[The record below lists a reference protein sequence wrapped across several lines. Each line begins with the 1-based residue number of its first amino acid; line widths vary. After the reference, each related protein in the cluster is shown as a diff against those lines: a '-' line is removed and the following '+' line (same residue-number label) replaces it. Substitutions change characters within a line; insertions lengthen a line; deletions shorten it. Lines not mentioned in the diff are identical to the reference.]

1 MAGSASGTEVPIW
14 QEPPP
19 PVHTSMEWL
28 KLSGLERLR
37 ATKLETNYPP
47 APYSRL
53 TGARPIEYDE
63 GEVVFEM
70 PVSPWL
76 QGSTGVL
83 PGGVMA
89 FLADSPLGG
98 AVMTMNPP
106 GVVITTSEL
115 SMNYLRPATLA
126 SRHLRARSKAVHL
139 GRSFALSE
147 VYIDD
152 ADGVLLAHGTARN
165 LMVKLPVPEGPFQ
178 QPIYDDPE
186 PDLPDPYLRPPR
198 GAVLPAEV
206 WRDLSGLEIQR
217 RQIAGDL
224 PPSPFMELFGIRRV
238 AADEG
243 EATIACIASGWLSS
257 PVRRLYGGALA
268 LLADTALTSAA
279 QTTVP
284 AGTAIAPLDL
294 RIQYLRPLMPDG
306 GEIRVTARVF
316 HRGRTLGVV
325 NAELMNPEGKVAATA
340 TSTFLVMPDFN
351 WASDEWVV
359 PNGEADLGDQVEVA
373 GDD

>member
-1 MAGSASGTEVPIW
+1 
-14 QEPPP
+14 
-19 PVHTSMEWL
+19 
-28 KLSGLERLR
+28 
-37 ATKLETNYPP
+37 
-47 APYSRL
+47 
-53 TGARPIEYDE
+53 
-63 GEVVFEM
+63 
-70 PVSPWL
+70 
-76 QGSTGVL
+76 
-83 PGGVMA
+83 
-89 FLADSPLGG
+89 
-98 AVMTMNPP
+98 MNPP

-126 SRHLRARSKAVHL
+126 SRHLHARSRAVHL

-147 VYIDD
+147 VYIED

-165 LMVKLPVPEGPFQ
+165 LMVKLPLPEGPFE
-178 QPIYDDPE
+178 QPVYNDPE
-186 PDLPDPYLRPPR
+186 PELPDPYLRPAR
-198 GAVLPAEV
+198 GAVLPADV
-206 WRDLSGLEIQR
+206 WRELSGLEIQR
-217 RQIAGDL
+217 RQISGEL
-224 PPSPFMELFGIRRV
+224 PASPFMELFGIRRV
-238 AADEG
+238 ASHEG
-243 EATIACIASGWLSS
+243 EATIACTASGWLSS

-316 HRGRTLGVV
+316 HRGKTLGVV
-325 NAELMNPEGKVAATA
+325 NAELLNPEGKVAATA

-359 PNGEADLGDQVEVA
+359 PSDEADVTGEVEVA
-373 GDD
+373 GDE

>member
-1 MAGSASGTEVPIW
+1 MTSSARGSGRSMSSCWKAVRGSPSRSRLMTQARIFRGRLPGCRSVGTWPIGICSTLRSEVTLVSAIAISNPLPRCKTGPKWYLATRYPRPTMAGNASGTEVPIW

-37 ATKLETNYPP
+37 ATKLESNYPP

-53 TGARPIEYDE
+53 TGARPIEYGE
-63 GEVVFEM
+63 GTTVFEM

-126 SRHLRARSKAVHL
+126 SRHLRARSKAIHL

-178 QPIYDDPE
+178 QPVYNDPE
-186 PDLPDPYLRPPR
+186 PELPDPYLRPPQ
-198 GAVLPAEV
+198 GAVLPAQV

-243 EATIACIASGWLSS
+243 EAAI
-257 PVRRLYGGALA
+257 
-268 LLADTALTSAA
+268 
-279 QTTVP
+279 
-284 AGTAIAPLDL
+284 AGTAS
-294 RIQYLRPLMPDG
+294 G
-306 GEIRVTARVF
+306 C
-316 HRGRTLGVV
+316 
-325 NAELMNPEGKVAATA
+325 
-340 TSTFLVMPDFN
+340 
-351 WASDEWVV
+351 
-359 PNGEADLGDQVEVA
+359 
-373 GDD
+373 